1 MASYRRHGVPLFRL
15 SNISVELHPSSLRR
29 TGRTP
34 HRQDLLALILNFL
47 LCHPTFIEDAMDFI
61 KQFESASLVPAGGA
75 AAAYSFC
82 LGVAMIYKVS
92 LIENRKAVDRP
103 ELENNLSVLKK
114 EIEKL
119 LRDAEKLVTEDAE
132 AYLQFR
138 QSRRENDPQAM
149 KQAFSKAMDVS
160 LKMIEKSFSAFEWI
174 RQLQLIIPKALFTHL
189 RVASEL
195 VMGSVNATVHVVK
208 DNILEIR
215 SEAKR
220 ENYLSQ
226 IHMLHEKCKHNH
238 FEIIDKLN

>member
-1 MASYRRHGVPLFRL
+1 
-15 SNISVELHPSSLRR
+15 
-29 TGRTP
+29 
-34 HRQDLLALILNFL
+34 
-47 LCHPTFIEDAMDFI
+47 MDFI

-92 LIENRKAVDRP
+92 LIENRRAAEHP
-103 ELENNLSVLKK
+103 ELEKKLSVLKK
-114 EIEKL
+114 EIERL

-138 QSRRENDPQAM
+138 KSRQENDSRTM
-149 KQAFSKAMDVS
+149 KIAFNKAMDVS
-160 LKMIEKSFSAFEWI
+160 LKVIEKSFSAFEWI
-174 RQLQLIIPKALFTHL
+174 RELQLISPRSLFTHL

-195 VMGSVNATVHVVK
+195 VMGSVNATIHVVK
-208 DNILEIR
+208 DNILELR

-220 ENYLSQ
+220 ESYLSEVQ
-226 IHMLHEKCKHNH
+226 MLQEKCKHNH

>member
-1 MASYRRHGVPLFRL
+1 M
-15 SNISVELHPSSLRR
+15 SL
-29 TGRTP
+29 
-34 HRQDLLALILNFL
+34 
-47 LCHPTFIEDAMDFI
+47 IEDAMDFI

-92 LIENRKAVDRP
+92 LIEDHRAVDRP
-103 ELENNLSVLKK
+103 DREQNLSVLKK
-114 EIEKL
+114 EIERL

-138 QSRRENDPQAM
+138 KSRRENDPQTM
-149 KQAFSKAMDVS
+149 KLAFNKAMDVS
-160 LKMIEKSFSAFEWI
+160 LKVIEKSFSAFEWI
-174 RQLQLIIPKALFTHL
+174 RQLQLVIPKTLFTHL

-215 SEAKR
+215 SEVKR

-226 IHMLHEKCKHNH
+226 IQMLQEKCKRNH
-238 FEIIDKLN
+238 FEIIDRLN

>member
-1 MASYRRHGVPLFRL
+1 
-15 SNISVELHPSSLRR
+15 
-29 TGRTP
+29 
-34 HRQDLLALILNFL
+34 
-47 LCHPTFIEDAMDFI
+47 MDFI

-92 LIENRKAVDRP
+92 LIENRRAVDRP
-103 ELENNLSVLKK
+103 DLDKNLSVLKK

-119 LRDAEKLVTEDAE
+119 LREAEKLVTEDAE

-138 QSRRENDPQAM
+138 KSRQENNSQAM

-160 LKMIEKSFSAFEWI
+160 LKVIEKSFSAFEWI
-174 RQLQLIIPKALFTHL
+174 RQLQLVIPKTLFTHL

-208 DNILEIR
+208 DNILGIR
-215 SEAKR
+215 SESKR

-226 IHMLHEKCKHNH
+226 IRMLHEKCKRNH
-238 FEIIDKLN
+238 LEIIDKLN

>member
-1 MASYRRHGVPLFRL
+1 
-15 SNISVELHPSSLRR
+15 
-29 TGRTP
+29 
-34 HRQDLLALILNFL
+34 
-47 LCHPTFIEDAMDFI
+47 MDFI

-92 LIENRKAVDRP
+92 LIENQRAVDRSGM
-103 ELENNLSVLKK
+103 EQNLSMLKK
-114 EIEKL
+114 EIERL
-119 LRDAEKLVTEDAE
+119 LRDSEKLVTEDAE

-138 QSRRENDPQAM
+138 KSRRENDPKAM
-149 KQAFSKAMDVS
+149 KLAFNKAMDVS
-160 LKMIEKSFSAFEWI
+160 LKVIEKSFSAFEWI
-174 RQLQLIIPKALFTHL
+174 RQLQQVIPKSLFTHL

-220 ENYLSQ
+220 EKYLSQ
-226 IHMLHEKCKHNH
+226 IQTLQEKCKRNH
-238 FEIIDKLN
+238 FEIIDRLN

>member
-1 MASYRRHGVPLFRL
+1 
-15 SNISVELHPSSLRR
+15 
-29 TGRTP
+29 
-34 HRQDLLALILNFL
+34 
-47 LCHPTFIEDAMDFI
+47 MDII

-75 AAAYSFC
+75 AAAYAFC

-92 LIENRKAVDRP
+92 LIENRRAEDRP
-103 ELENNLSVLKK
+103 DLDKNLTLLKK
-114 EIEKL
+114 EIERL

-132 AYLQFR
+132 AYLRFR
-138 QSRRENDPQAM
+138 QSKRDNDPQAM
-149 KQAFSKAMDVS
+149 KLAFSKAMDVS
-160 LKMIEKSFSAFEWI
+160 LKVIEKSFSAFEWI
-174 RQLQLIIPKALFTHL
+174 RQLQLVIPKTLFTHL

-226 IHMLHEKCKHNH
+226 IQMLQEKCKRNH
-238 FEIIDKLN
+238 FEIIERLN

>member
-1 MASYRRHGVPLFRL
+1 
-15 SNISVELHPSSLRR
+15 
-29 TGRTP
+29 
-34 HRQDLLALILNFL
+34 
-47 LCHPTFIEDAMDFI
+47 MDFI
-61 KQFESASLVPAGGA
+61 KQFESAALVPAGGA

-82 LGVAMIYKVS
+82 LGVVMIYKVS
-92 LIENRKAVDRP
+92 LIEISRDVERP
-103 ELENNLSVLKK
+103 NIANKLSVIKK
-114 EIEKL
+114 EIEQL

-138 QSRRENDPQAM
+138 KSRRENDPHAM
-149 KQAFSKAMDVS
+149 KLAFSKAMDVS
-160 LKMIEKSFSAFEWI
+160 FKVIEKSFPAFEWI
-174 RQLQLIIPKALFTHL
+174 RQLQLVIPKTLFTHL

-220 ENYLSQ
+220 EKYLSQ
-226 IHMLHEKCKHNH
+226 IHLLQEKCKRNH

>member
-1 MASYRRHGVPLFRL
+1 
-15 SNISVELHPSSLRR
+15 
-29 TGRTP
+29 
-34 HRQDLLALILNFL
+34 
-47 LCHPTFIEDAMDFI
+47 MDFI

-92 LIENRKAVDRP
+92 LIENHRAVERP
-103 ELENNLSVLKK
+103 DTQENLPVIKK
-114 EIEKL
+114 EIERL
-119 LRDAEKLVTEDAE
+119 LRKAEKLVTEDAQ

-138 QSRRENDPQAM
+138 KARQENDPQAM

-160 LKMIEKSFSAFEWI
+160 FQVIEKSYSAFEWI
-174 RQLQLIIPKALFTHL
+174 RQLQLMVPKTLFTHL

-195 VMGSVNATVHVVK
+195 VMGAVNATVHVVK

-220 ENYLSQ
+220 ESYLSQ
-226 IHMLHEKCKHNH
+226 IHMLREKCKRNH
-238 FEIIDKLN
+238 FEIIEKLN